1 MVKNTVTRGVSGS
14 EMLDEAVKF
23 MVPMFRRLACLH
35 SAMRRKSNHKQDKEL
50 ARFGGRCNREMV
62 RLSCAILGMPF
73 DPLFLSKPPQGVVE
87 LSRQIKGHALSVV
100 LAEYKVNMPP
110 DVRRALVN
118 D

>member
-1 MVKNTVTRGVSGS
+1 MVKNRVTRGVSGS

-35 SAMRRKSNHKQDKEL
+35 SAMRRKSNHRQDKEL

-73 DPLFLSKPPQGVVE
+73 DPLFLSKPPQGVIE
-87 LSRQIKGHALSVV
+87 LSRQIKGRAITTVLSEHGVEV
-100 LAEYKVNMPP
+100 PP
-110 DVRRALVN
+110 IELKEKE
-118 D
+118 